1 MRVRWFLRGGIHEA
15 RVRRRVLRLEIL
27 DRFEV
32 GRIGHDFGKFLELF
46 ELIQFC
52 FSFLLFSN
60 SSAHKVFLHLSES
73 TPEQRIDK

>member
-1 MRVRWFLRGGIHEA
+1 MRIRWFLRGGVDEA

-32 GRIGHDFGKFLELF
+32 ARIGHDYGKFLELF

-52 FSFLLFSN
+52 FVFF
-60 SSAHKVFLHLSES
+60 SSATAVLISFPPSVERM
-73 TPEQRIDK
+73 PEQRIDK